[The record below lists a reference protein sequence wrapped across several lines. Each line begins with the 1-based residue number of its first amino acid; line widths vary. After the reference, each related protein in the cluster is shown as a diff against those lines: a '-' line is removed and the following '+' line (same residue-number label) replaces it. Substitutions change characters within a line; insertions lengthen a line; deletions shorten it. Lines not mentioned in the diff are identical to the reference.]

1 MLAEKACEQAEKPS
15 LHIDDVIRLKYQC
28 QNFPSEESLTLRVFE
43 MRIIVATD
51 AWHPQVNGV
60 VRTLTSL
67 QRSAAALGAE
77 ITFLTPEGF
86 PSIGVPTYPGLRVA
100 LPNRREIAR
109 RIEVADPEAIHIATE
124 GPIGWA
130 VRGYCLRHKL
140 AFTTSYTTRFPEY
153 VSVRTGL
160 PASVGYWILRRFHAA
175 GAMTMVA
182 TVSLRQE
189 LAERGFR
196 KLGFWTRGVDTELF
210 NPDHPAKLD
219 LPRPIFMTMGRVAV
233 EKNLEAFLSL
243 DLPGTKVV
251 VGDGPQKAELERKYP
266 NAVFLGEKTGQ
277 DLTSHLAAADV
288 FAFPS
293 LTDTFGVVQ
302 LEALACGTPVAAF
315 PVTGPKDVISDHP
328 IGAIDDDLRSACLR
342 ALTMSREACRN
353 FALQRSWENSARQFI
368 GNLSALQPTRVLRPA
383 RHVASRSAVQG

>member
-1 MLAEKACEQAEKPS
+1 MPIL
-15 LHIDDVIRLKYQC
+15 
-28 QNFPSEESLTLRVFE
+28 
-43 MRIIVATD
+43 VATD

-67 QRSAAALGAE
+67 QRSAATLGAE

-86 PSIGVPTYPGLRVA
+86 PSLGVPTYPGLRMA

-109 RIEVADPEAIHIATE
+109 RIEAANPEAIHIATE

-130 VRGYCLRHKL
+130 VRGYCLRNKL

-182 TVSLRQE
+182 TPSLRQE

-210 NPDHPAKLD
+210 NPDHPANLD
-219 LPRPIFMTMGRVAV
+219 LPRPIFMAMGRVAV
-233 EKNLEAFLSL
+233 EKNLEAFLAL

-251 VGDGPQKAELERKYP
+251 VGDGPQRAELERKHP
-266 NAVFLGEKTGQ
+266 DAVFLGEKTGQ
-277 DLTSHLAAADV
+277 DLTSHLASADV
-288 FAFPS
+288 FVFPS

-368 GNLSALQPTRVLRPA
+368 GNLSTLQPSRVPRPA
-383 RHVASRSAVQG
+383 RRVAGRSAVQG